1 MKRLNLSVRRPSIR
15 TGLIA
20 AIGSLAVVSGVIA
33 AGAVMSMKSMDQRFE
48 LLATTAMS
56 GISMSKDIDLAAVKL
71 REAYGQHLLAA
82 DKPAKAEVEK
92 TIAAINDKLAETLK
106 AYAALLGDGGDK
118 AALAE
123 LDKQLTAYNKMGKTL
138 LFYST
143 QGKDQ
148 NARMY
153 LGSMSGIGNT
163 LSRITGDIV
172 AAGEK
177 AAYRS
182 GAEARAATAQM
193 ILIAEI
199 LAGFSALVALGAG
212 IFVVRGIAMPIGRIT
227 RSMRDLAAGDTDKTI
242 PFAGRGDEIGAMAGA
257 VEIFRQAAMAN
268 KELEREAEE
277 ARNRAEAER
286 REAERQAEAHAAER
300 LRIATSGLAAALERL
315 AGGDLG
321 FQIEEAFAPDFEQL
335 RHDFNK
341 SVRQLSETL
350 AEISNAVGA
359 VESGSHEIASGAND
373 LSRRTEQQAAAL
385 EETAAALDEI
395 TVNVSNSAKR
405 TEEARSL
412 AGRANQSATQSSKVV
427 ADAEDAM
434 RRIEESS
441 KQISNI
447 IGVIDEIAFQTNLL
461 ALNAGVEA
469 ARAGDAGKGFA
480 VVASEVRTLAQRSG
494 AAAKDISALISS
506 SNTEVGEGVKLVRQA
521 GEALEQILGASQK
534 VAATIAEISAA
545 SGEQASGVDEMS
557 QAVAHLDEMTQQN
570 AALAEQSAAS
580 AGSLSNRIG
589 QLNDLVAAF
598 RTGPE
603 SASVGQT
610 AAPASTEPAR
620 LRQLAEAA
628 FAQTKAQAPR
638 PAPRPAAPRSQASAP
653 TPAPAPAPAPAKKVA
668 NSRASDAGWEE
679 F

>member
-1 MKRLNLSVRRPSIR
+1 MTRPKLSVHRPSIR

-48 LLATTAMS
+48 LLASTAMA

-92 TIAAINDKLAETLK
+92 TITAINDNLAVTLK
-106 AYAALLGDGGDK
+106 AYAEVLGESGDK

-153 LGSMSGIGNT
+153 LGSMSSIGNT
-163 LSRITGDIV
+163 LSKITGDIV
-172 AAGEK
+172 TAGNK
-177 AAYRS
+177 SALKS
-182 GAEARAATAQM
+182 GDEARAATARM

-199 LAGFSALVALGAG
+199 LAGFAAAVALVAG

-227 RSMRDLAAGDTDKTI
+227 KSMRDLAAGDTASTI

-257 VEIFRQAAMAN
+257 VEVFRQAAITN

-277 ARNRAEAER
+277 ARHRADAER
-286 REAERQAEAHAAER
+286 REAERQAEANAAER
-300 LRIATSGLAAALERL
+300 LRIATSGLASALERL
-315 AGGDLG
+315 AHGDLG
-321 FQIEEAFAPDFEQL
+321 FQIEEAFSADFEQL

-350 AEISNAVGA
+350 SEISNAVGA
-359 VESGSHEIASGAND
+359 VENGSHEIASGAND
-373 LSRRTEQQAAAL
+373 LSRRTEQQAASL

-395 TVNVSNSAKR
+395 TVNVSNSARR
-405 TEEARSL
+405 TEEARTI
-412 AGRANQSATQSSKVV
+412 AGRANQSALTSSKVV

-441 KQISNI
+441 RQISNI

-480 VVASEVRTLAQRSG
+480 VVAMEVRELAGRS
-494 AAAKDISALISS
+494 ANAAKEIKALIKNSA
-506 SNTEVGEGVKLVRQA
+506 TEVDAGVKLVRNTGSA
-521 GEALEQILGASQK
+521 LNEIGGFIVEINGHMEAIAQSAKEQSTGLAEVNGAVNQMDQ
-534 VAATIAEISAA
+534 T
-545 SGEQASGVDEMS
+545 
-557 QAVAHLDEMTQQN
+557 TQQN
-570 AALAEQSAAS
+570 AAMVEESTAAS
-580 AGSLSNRIG
+580 AALAGEAQTLRALISKFSFG
-589 QLNDLVAAF
+589 DMPA
-598 RTGPE
+598 
-603 SASVGQT
+603 SATPSAMLRQT
-610 AAPASTEPAR
+610 AAAMAAPAR
-620 LRQLAEAA
+620 S
-628 FAQTKAQAPR
+628 TAPR
-638 PAPRPAAPRSQASAP
+638 AAAAPVRVARAGSSAAPAAAQ
-653 TPAPAPAPAPAKKVA
+653 
-668 NSRASDAGWEE
+668 GWEE

>member
-1 MKRLNLSVRRPSIR
+1 MTRLKLSVHRPSIR

-33 AGAVMSMKSMDQRFE
+33 TGAVMSMKSMDQRFE
-48 LLATTAMS
+48 LLASTAMS
-56 GISMSKDIDLAAVKL
+56 GISMSKDIDLAAVRL

-92 TIAAINDKLAETLK
+92 TIAAINDKLTATLK
-106 AYAALLGDGGDK
+106 AYADLLGEGGDK

-148 NARMY
+148 NARQY
-153 LGSMSGIGNT
+153 LGSMSSIGNT

-172 AAGEK
+172 ANGQK
-177 AAYRS
+177 AAEKS
-182 GAEARAATAQM
+182 GAEARAATTQM
-193 ILIAEI
+193 ILIAEL
-199 LAGFSALVALGAG
+199 LAGFAALVALAAGA
-212 IFVVRGIAMPIGRIT
+212 FVVRGIALPIGRIT
-227 RSMRDLAAGDTDKTI
+227 KSMRDLAAGDTASTI

-257 VEIFRQAAMAN
+257 VEVFRQAAITN

-277 ARNRAEAER
+277 ARKRAEAER
-286 REAERQAEAHAAER
+286 LEAERQAEANAAER
-300 LRIATSGLAAALERL
+300 LRIATSGLASALDRL
-315 AGGDLG
+315 AHGDLG

-373 LSRRTEQQAAAL
+373 LSRRTEQQAASL

-395 TVNVSNSAKR
+395 TVNVSNSARR
-405 TEEARSL
+405 TEEARTI
-412 AGRANQSATQSSKVV
+412 AGRANQSALTSSKVV

-480 VVASEVRTLAQRSG
+480 VVAQEVRELAGRS
-494 AAAKDISALISS
+494 ANAAKEIKTLIKNSA
-506 SNTEVGEGVKLVRQA
+506 TEVNAGVKLVRDTGSA
-521 GEALEQILGASQK
+521 LNEIGGFIVEINGHMEAIAMSSKEQSTGLAEVNGAVNQMDQ
-534 VAATIAEISAA
+534 T
-545 SGEQASGVDEMS
+545 
-557 QAVAHLDEMTQQN
+557 TQQN
-570 AALAEQSAAS
+570 AAMVEESTAAS
-580 AGSLSNRIG
+580 AALANEAQTLRSLISKFSFG
-589 QLNDLVAAF
+589 DMPV
-598 RTGPE
+598 
-603 SASVGQT
+603 SATPSVMLRQT
-610 AAPASTEPAR
+610 AAAMAAPAR
-620 LRQLAEAA
+620 S
-628 FAQTKAQAPR
+628 
-638 PAPRPAAPRSQASAP
+638 AAPRAAAAPVRVARAGSSA
-653 TPAPAPAPAPAKKVA
+653 APAAAE
-668 NSRASDAGWEE
+668 GWEE